1 MSSGDLRSPAL
12 ALLAG
17 LRSPARAVLAGFNLR
32 SPALALLAGLA
43 LASLALADEPSTSA
57 QTRATIRGTGNDVS
71 IVYKGV
77 AEKPPK
83 RGAAAASKVTGGP
96 APSPAESELLREA
109 TRMAERG
116 ADDQS
121 IINYF
126 RTHQNQLPDVVDNDA
141 VRRLRKAGAGQAVVG
156 YLSRLSAVDIGETA
170 EGAPQQYAYANE
182 APSGYANDSSYP
194 SADMGYPFYGSYGGY
209 GGYGGGGFRNGGHG
223 HRGFIGKNGPGLGF
237 GFGSHHPAMPSH
249 PIVSP
254 RPPVQAGGM
263 HGGSHVGSFGRRN
276 P

>member
-1 MSSGDLRSPAL
+1 MSSGNLRSPAL

-17 LRSPARAVLAGFNLR
+17 NLR

-43 LASLALADEPSTSA
+43 FAFPALGDEPSTSA

-77 AEKPPK
+77 AEKAPK
-83 RGAAAASKVTGGP
+83 RGATAASKLTGGP
-96 APSPAESELLREA
+96 APSPAESELLSEA
-109 TRMAERG
+109 TRMAEHG

-126 RTHQNQLPDVVDNDA
+126 QTHQNQLPDVVDNDA
-141 VRRLRKAGAGQAVVG
+141 IRKLRKAGAGQAVVG
-156 YLSRLSAVDIGETA
+156 YLSHLSAVDIGETA

-182 APSGYANDSSYP
+182 PPGYANDSSYP

-209 GGYGGGGFRNGGHG
+209 GGYGGGFHNRGHG
-223 HRGFIGKNGPGLGF
+223 GRHGFVGKNGPGFGF
-237 GFGSHHPAMPSH
+237 GFGSHRPGMLSH
-249 PIVSP
+249 PIAS
-254 RPPVQAGGM
+254 RPPSMGVMHSGGA
-263 HGGSHVGSFGRRN
+263 HVGSFGRRN

>member
-1 MSSGDLRSPAL
+1 MSSG
-12 ALLAG
+12 
-17 LRSPARAVLAGFNLR
+17 NLR

-71 IVYKGV
+71 IVYKGTSQS
-77 AEKPPK
+77 APLRGAK
-83 RGAAAASKVTGGP
+83 RGAAAASKLTGGP
-96 APSPAESELLREA
+96 APSPAESELLNEA
-109 TRMAERG
+109 TRMAEHG

-126 RTHQNQLPDVVDNDA
+126 QTHQNQLPEVVDNDA

-156 YLSRLSAVDIGETA
+156 YLSHLSAVDIGETA

-182 APSGYANDSSYP
+182 APSGYASDSSYP
-194 SADMGYPFYGSYGGY
+194 SADMGYPFYGGY
-209 GGYGGGGFRNGGHG
+209 GGYRGGGFHNGGHG
-223 HRGFIGKNGPGLGF
+223 HHGFVGKNGPGF
-237 GFGSHHPAMPSH
+237 GFGSHRPGMPSH
-249 PIVSP
+249 PIAS
-254 RPPVQAGGM
+254 RPPSMGGM
-263 HGGSHVGSFGRRN
+263 GGMRSGGAHVGSFGRR